1 MAGGSSARPRRRSTW
16 FTAAVRSARESI
28 SVPSRSKA
36 TCSYTRA
43 ARGLMARLLLHRERR
58 AAAAGVRGLRVREL
72 EAAAVEARDEVDLGA
87 GQVRGAG
94 RIDQDPDP
102 IVLEHLVPL
111 SRVLVEVELVAEPRA
126 SAPNHRDAE
135 RVGLREPLLRPHL
148 LHHLDRPGR
157 QDERRSGRRAYLF
170 DHAGTIEA
178 GSRKDKPGRPP
189 APAGR
194 RSLPILPIVRQCG
207 TPPGGSQLTISE
219 RTYGEDAP
227 DQHLPE
233 A

>member
-1 MAGGSSARPRRRSTW
+1 M
-16 FTAAVRSARESI
+16 
-28 SVPSRSKA
+28 
-36 TCSYTRA
+36 CSYTRA

-72 EAAAVEARDEVDLGA
+72 EAAAVEGRDEVDLGA

-111 SRVLVEVELVAEPRA
+111 SRVLVEVELVAEPRT

-148 LHHLDRPGR
+148 LHHLNRPGR
-157 QDERRSGRRAYLF
+157 QDEPRGWRACLF

-178 GSRKDKPGRPP
+178 GARKLHTRR
-189 APAGR
+189 ARLPAGR
-194 RSLPILPIVRQCG
+194 RTPPLLPILPQPES
-207 TPPGGSQLTISE
+207 PPTRPPLTAADSPAH
-219 RTYGEDAP
+219 R
-227 DQHLPE
+227 
-233 A
+233 